1 MQTVS
6 VKIVI
11 SSIQF
16 PYFWHLGNHLLQNI
30 VRKHD
35 QNASLIFRETS

>member
-1 MQTVS
+1 MKTVP

-11 SSIQF
+11 RSIQL
-16 PYFWHLGNHLLQNI
+16 PYFWHLEIFLFQNI